1 MFSSSQFD
9 AVSAFS
15 GGGFMPSQSS
25 HFANSTPSQSH
36 DTQGLLSVTVKK
48 ISEASRSGDEKP
60 NFIIDG
66 AHVNNVKVI
75 GMLFNKNVRSSD
87 VRFDLDDGTGRV
99 ECIRWVTESVDTR
112 EMDALEEGTYV
123 CVIGHLQSFQGK
135 VQLNAFSVRPVTNF
149 DEVTCHF
156 IECIYCHVQNSKG
169 QLEGGAL
176 AQPKMTDSSLS
187 TPVRGASNVH
197 QPASMC
203 RRSFCPSFIRAEDY
217 IYDSNRGP
225 NQSKPIWSEPKTRL
239 THKCRLKGGDITK
252 IFNSLSS
259 RCQTS
264 PITVQ
269 PFGDTCN
276 KASVQY
282 TTDGFKGFEK
292 LVLNYLQQ
300 PAIIDREMG
309 VHLNELSQQLKAPI
323 EKIKDAIEFLEREGL
338 VYSSIDDYH
347 YKAVEGC

>member
-48 ISEASRSGDEKP
+48 I
-60 NFIIDG
+60 N
-66 AHVNNVKVI
+66 
-75 GMLFNKNVRSSD
+75 

-112 EMDALEEGTYV
+112 EMDALDREGTYV

-276 KASVQY
+276 K
-282 TTDGFKGFEK
+282 
-292 LVLNYLQQ
+292 
-300 PAIIDREMG
+300 
-309 VHLNELSQQLKAPI
+309 
-323 EKIKDAIEFLEREGL
+323 
-338 VYSSIDDYH
+338 
-347 YKAVEGC
+347 

>member
-9 AVSAFS
+9 AASAFS
-15 GGGFMPSQSS
+15 GGGFMPSKSS
-25 HFANSTPSQSH
+25 HFTNSTPSQSR

-48 ISEASRSGDEKP
+48 ISEASRSGDEKH
-60 NFIIDG
+60 NFVIDG
-66 AHVNNVKVI
+66 VHVNSVKVI

-112 EMDALEEGTYV
+112 EMDALDREGTYV

-176 AQPKMTDSSLS
+176 AQPKLTDSSLS
-187 TPVRGASNVH
+187 TPVRGASNAY
-197 QPASMC
+197 QPASM
-203 RRSFCPSFIRAEDY
+203 D
-217 IYDSNRGP
+217 G
-225 NQSKPIWSEPKTRL
+225 
-239 THKCRLKGGDITK
+239 
-252 IFNSLSS
+252 
-259 RCQTS
+259 
-264 PITVQ
+264 
-269 PFGDTCN
+269 
-276 KASVQY
+276 ASVQY
-282 TTDGFKGFEK
+282 TTDGFKGFDK

-300 PAIIDREMG
+300 PANIDREMG
-309 VHLNELSQQLKAPI
+309 VHLNELSQLLKAPI
-323 EKIKDAIEFLEREGL
+323 EKIKDAMSFLKGKVCVLLHRRLSLQGSRRLLNLEPSFSPAWTWHFG
-338 VYSSIDDYH
+338 S
-347 YKAVEGC
+347 